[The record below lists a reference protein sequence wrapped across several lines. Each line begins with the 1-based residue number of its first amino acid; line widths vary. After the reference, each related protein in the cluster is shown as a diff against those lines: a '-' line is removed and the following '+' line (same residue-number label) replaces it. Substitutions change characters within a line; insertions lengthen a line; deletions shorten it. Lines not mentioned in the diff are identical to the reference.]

1 MLLTESPLT
10 APENREYMGEIMF
23 ETFNV
28 PGLYIATQA
37 VLALAAGYTTSK
49 VSALLHK
56 VAPFLF
62 CDHVSPIILN
72 MDSRAWKRK
81 ETRITSMFANGSMNY
96 RVSSLEGYC
105 LN

>member
-49 VSALLHK
+49 VKLRLVRPTSASCNS
-56 VAPFLF
+56 VG
-62 CDHVSPIILN
+62 IILK
-72 MDSRAWKRK
+72 SILKLWPA
-81 ETRITSMFANGSMNY
+81 
-96 RVSSLEGYC
+96 
-105 LN
+105 

>member
-49 VSALLHK
+49 VYAVRSQLSFIHIIK
-56 VAPFLF
+56 GPTYLF
-62 CDHVSPIILN
+62 
-72 MDSRAWKRK
+72 
-81 ETRITSMFANGSMNY
+81 
-96 RVSSLEGYC
+96 
-105 LN
+105 

>member
-49 VSALLHK
+49 VVIPLLQVHRR
-56 VAPFLF
+56 ATNDLRLF
-62 CDHVSPIILN
+62 MLGLI
-72 MDSRAWKRK
+72 
-81 ETRITSMFANGSMNY
+81 SMLKWACVLMAQLTQ
-96 RVSSLEGYC
+96 VQDK
-105 LN
+105 